1 MNYGAN
7 GSGLAVPVDPSAAGS
22 YLLSL
27 DATLASD
34 LFVELADGRQLEIIE
49 ATPDP
54 YDREELYYLVPDCTE
69 LVQRSSTERLLE
81 VLNTGMGTGLA
92 CGILSSLSIEQF
104 TQMFERTVLVN
115 GAIDAEMVF
124 LWTAE
129 LSELEP
135 DELTGLLTQVDP
147 ELTAELFRG
156 RVDMPHRFKGMA
168 IDSGMVE
175 LEQLEFGEDEQARRM
190 AELMWASDP
199 EVFIAVLRSLLSQT
213 EEEGLRV
220 EEGMDPEE
228 SKPTPPAKDD
238 RLATFDMSN
247 IGDLLPPANAARET
261 SPPAEAAAADTPTK
275 PNDSPD
281 S

>member
-69 LVQRSSTERLLE
+69 LVQASSVERVLE
-81 VLNTGMGTGLA
+81 VLNTAMGTGLT
-92 CGILSSLSIEQF
+92 CGILSAVSVPQF
-104 TQMFERTVLVN
+104 TEMFTRTVFQD
-115 GAIDAEMVF
+115 GAPDREMVA
-124 LWTAE
+124 LWVAE
-129 LSELEP
+129 LTELEP
-135 DELTGLLTQVDP
+135 DELTGLLNQLDV
-147 ELTAELFRG
+147 ELLAELFRD
-156 RVDMPHRFKGMA
+156 RIDMPHRYKGMA

-175 LEQLEFGEDEQARRM
+175 LEQIEFGEDEQARM
-190 AELMWASDP
+190 LAQLMWASDP
-199 EVFIAVLRSLLSQT
+199 EVFIAVLRELLTQD
-213 EEEGLRV
+213 EEAGTHV

-228 SKPTPPAKDD
+228 EEPTPPPKDD
-238 RLATFDMSN
+238 RLATFDMSK
-247 IGDLLPPANAARET
+247 IDQLLPPAKPSTKTEDDP
-261 SPPAEAAAADTPTK
+261 SGAD
-275 PNDSPD
+275 S
-281 S
+281 

>member
-1 MNYGAN
+1 MNHGASA
-7 GSGLAVPVDPSAAGS
+7 GGADLAVPVDPSAAGP

-27 DATLASD
+27 DANLASD
-34 LFVELADGRQLEIIE
+34 LFGELPDLRQLEIIE

-69 LVQRSSTERLLE
+69 LVQQSSVERLLE

-92 CGILSSLSIEQF
+92 CGILSSVSIDQF
-104 TQMFERTVLVN
+104 TQMFERTVLVD
-115 GAIDAEMVF
+115 GAVDSEMVF
-124 LWTAE
+124 LWVAE

-135 DELTGLLTQVDP
+135 DELTGLLTQLNT

-156 RVDMPHRFKGMA
+156 RVDMPHRYKGMA

-199 EVFIAVLRSLLSQT
+199 EAFIAVLRELLTQT
-213 EEEGLRV
+213 EEEGTHV

-228 SKPTPPAKDD
+228 EQPTPPPKED
-238 RLATFDMSN
+238 RLATFDLSK
-247 IGDLLPPANAARET
+247 IGDLLPPANATGEATPRAGTEET
-261 SPPAEAAAADTPTK
+261 PKTDAGPKT
-275 PNDSPD
+275 
-281 S
+281 

>member
-1 MNYGAN
+1 MNHGAN
-7 GSGLAVPVDPSAAGS
+7 AGGTNLAVPVDPSAAGA

-27 DATLASD
+27 DASLASG
-34 LFVELADGRQLEIIE
+34 LFVELPDVRQLEIID

-69 LVQRSSTERLLE
+69 LVQHSSVERLLE
-81 VLNTGMGTGLA
+81 VLNTGMGTGLT
-92 CGILSSLSIEQF
+92 CGILSSVSVEQF
-104 TQMFERTVLVN
+104 TQMFERTVLVD
-115 GAIDAEMVF
+115 GAVDNEMVF
-124 LWTAE
+124 LWVAE

-135 DELTGLLTQVDP
+135 EELVGLLTHLNT
-147 ELTAELFRG
+147 ELAAELFRG

-199 EVFIAVLRSLLSQT
+199 EVFIAVLRELLTQT
-213 EEEGLRV
+213 EEEGTHV
-220 EEGMDPEE
+220 EEGKDPEE
-228 SKPTPPAKDD
+228 ERPTPPPKED

-247 IGDLLPPANAARET
+247 IGDLLPASGGASTGR
-261 SPPAEAAAADTPTK
+261 DTPVAEPSAK
-275 PNDSPD
+275 SNGGPD
-281 S
+281 G